1 MKLKKGD
8 VVLITKDEQTLL
20 DNYIPRL
27 TIDAIQEN
35 NKGIVYSVNKYD
47 CEVRTALGIWNF
59 HFAMLTPTGEKED
72 EEN

>member
-8 VVLITKDEQTLL
+8 IVLITKDKQTLF
-20 DNYIPRL
+20 DNYIPNL

-35 NKGIVYSVNKYD
+35 NKGIIYHVHKDYY
-47 CEVRTALGIWNF
+47 EVRTALGIWNF
-59 HFAMLTPTGEKED
+59 PFAMLTHTGEKED

>member
-8 VVLITKDEQTLL
+8 IVLITKDEQTLL

-35 NKGIVYSVNKYD
+35 NKGVVYSVSKYD
-47 CEVRTALGIWNF
+47 CEVRTALGIWSF
-59 HFAMLTPTGEKED
+59 SFAMLTPTGEKEY